1 VLAVL
6 ALSKVA
12 AYSHAAKASVA
23 RALQGKVLCGSSY
36 ELSQIDPKLEL

>member
-23 RALQGKVLCGSSY
+23 RALQGKVLCGSGYRIVANSP
-36 ELSQIDPKLEL
+36 ELER